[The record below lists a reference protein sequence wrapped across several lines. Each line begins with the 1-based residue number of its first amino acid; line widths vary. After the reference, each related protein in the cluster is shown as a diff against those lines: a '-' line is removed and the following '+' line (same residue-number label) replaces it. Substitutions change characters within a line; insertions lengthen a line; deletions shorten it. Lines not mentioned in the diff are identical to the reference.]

1 MQDLIIFSNSKHSTA
16 VVKSVD
22 YISIIKMSLLC
33 VMIFKMNKSGL
44 KNSCYLFSELRCAEF
59 KCFEYISVHSLLI
72 TQQVPVIVLIQYA
85 IATGLKTYTMHL
97 HSPDPLT

>member
-1 MQDLIIFSNSKHSTA
+1 
-16 VVKSVD
+16 
-22 YISIIKMSLLC
+22 MSLLC

-44 KNSCYLFSELRCAEF
+44 KNSWYLFSELRCAEF

-85 IATGLKTYTMHL
+85 TATDLKTYTTHL
-97 HSPDPLT
+97 HSAGPLTQVLH